1 MPPQFFMAI
10 ENNTTIISSQLM
22 ILKHFK
28 VYQTI
33 TSGDPQS
40 SPIVRAK
47 GQESLFSILQ
57 GRKLV
62 KELSPNH

>member
-10 ENNTTIISSQLM
+10 ENTTIISSQLM

-40 SPIVRAK
+40 SPSVRAK

>member
-10 ENNTTIISSQLM
+10 ENNMTIISSQLM
-22 ILKHFK
+22 ILKHIK

-40 SPIVRAK
+40 GPIVRAK
-47 GQESLFSILQ
+47 GQEYLFSIFQ
-57 GRKLV
+57 GRKSV

>member
-1 MPPQFFMAI
+1 MPPQFVMAI

-22 ILKHFK
+22 ILKHIK

-40 SPIVRAK
+40 GPIVRAK
-47 GQESLFSILQ
+47 G
-57 GRKLV
+57 
-62 KELSPNH
+62 